1 MLQSPASSLHCL
13 DRTQLNFRTIKEAN
27 SAIAAG
33 QVTAEALVTQA
44 LDTMTAHASLN
55 AIAEV
60 GAEQAL
66 ATARKLDE
74 QQAAGMPRGPLHG
87 IPITVKDLF
96 QVTGFA
102 TRAGTR
108 AQLPALGTST
118 AVARL
123 QHAGAIIVA
132 KANMHEIAL
141 GLTGENACT
150 GDVRNPHDPE
160 RQSGG
165 SSSGSAVAVA
175 AGMGLASLGTDTGGS
190 LRVPASLCGITA
202 FKPTHGLLPLDG
214 ALPLSP
220 TCDHAGP
227 LARNVADARL
237 LTEVLTGRAHPLSEL
252 YSPRL
257 AVPKAYLDGR
267 LTPAM
272 RDAFEAMLLRLQAC
286 GAVITSIAVE
296 DLDLTHQAYTPLVR
310 AEAAFVH
317 RAALE
322 EAPDDFS
329 PPVRK
334 VLEQGTAMLASE
346 YLEARAK
353 RRQVIESL
361 GRAFDGARFDAMVLP
376 TTPGP
381 ALRRGQTIIELESRS
396 ALHRDAQLA
405 LTAPF
410 SMAGVPVA
418 AIPFGQIDRLPLG
431 LQLVTPWGEDALAL
445 NLASWAECALG
456 GAPMPH

>member
-1 MLQSPASSLHCL
+1 
-13 DRTQLNFRTIKEAN
+13 
-27 SAIAAG
+27 
-33 QVTAEALVTQA
+33 
-44 LDTMTAHASLN
+44 
-55 AIAEV
+55 
-60 GAEQAL
+60 
-66 ATARKLDE
+66 
-74 QQAAGMPRGPLHG
+74 
-87 IPITVKDLF
+87 
-96 QVTGFA
+96 
-102 TRAGTR
+102 
-108 AQLPALGTST
+108 
-118 AVARL
+118 
-123 QHAGAIIVA
+123 
-132 KANMHEIAL
+132 MHEIAL

-175 AGMGLASLGTDTGGS
+175 AGIGLASLGTDTGGS
-190 LRVPASLCGITA
+190 LRVPAALCGITA
-202 FKPTHGLLPLDG
+202 FKPTHGLMPLDG

-237 LTEVLTGRAHPLSEL
+237 LTEVLTGRGHSLSEL
-252 YSPRL
+252 HSPRL
-257 AVPKAYLDGR
+257 AVPKAYMDGR

-317 RAALE
+317 RAVLA
-322 EAPDDFS
+322 EAPEDFS
-329 PPVRK
+329 PPMRK

-346 YLEARAK
+346 YLEARAR

-361 GRAFDGARFDAMVLP
+361 GRAFDGSRFDAMVLP

-381 ALRRGQTIIELESRS
+381 ALRRGQTIIELETGS

-445 NLASWAECALG
+445 NLASWAECVLDG
-456 GAPMPH
+456 VSMPH